1 VKFLLNLYLSATALP
16 GQEFDHE
23 QFLAAAGQAGE
34 LISGHVF
41 ADPSISA
48 VVRVRDS
55 VVTVT
60 EGPYLPTPDHVAG
73 QYLVDCENRE
83 RAVELAC
90 LISSGEIV
98 GVEVR
103 PLMDSAGMEM

>member
-1 VKFLLNLYLSATALP
+1 MKFLLNLYLSAEAFP
-16 GQEFDHE
+16 GEGFDNE
-23 QFLAAAGQAGE
+23 QFLAAAGRAGE

-48 VVRVRDS
+48 VVRVRDGA
-55 VVTVT
+55 VTVT
-60 EGPYLPTPDHVAG
+60 DGPYLQTPDHVAG
-73 QYLVDCENRE
+73 QYLVDCESRE
-83 RAVELAC
+83 HALELAA
-90 LISSGEIV
+90 LISSDRIG